1 MRRLTWRIADCGL
14 QMNVVDMIK
23 EEVMIGT
30 LVGWGM
36 KIVVPLTVAV
46 LCIPLAGCGS
56 PAAAPTS
63 PNTTTLPATNLAG
76 TWSGTGTDAQGA
88 ETFVWTV
95 TQTGDRLTG
104 TAVLDSANRTDGSC
118 GSCHKQKTGTL
129 NGTLSSGAL
138 SLTLDF
144 PEGGNDVTPL
154 CGITMHASTTDVAS
168 GRITANYTGTTTC
181 EGPIS
186 DGKLTVT
193 R

>member
-14 QMNVVDMIK
+14 PMNVVDMIK

-144 PEGGNDVTPL
+144 PEGGTDVTPL

-168 GRITANYTGTTTC
+168 GRITAKYTGTTTC

-186 DGKLTVT
+186 DGTLTVT